1 MRKKTAPRTQRHQNA
16 SSHQRA
22 GLIAKGEG
30 ASPSAA
36 EGSALANRSH
46 RTHIGLLVVCSIAL
60 FPCNLRRQRR
70 YASGFVTPCIP
81 PQYVQVLHPTRREKT
96 AKAAA

>member
-1 MRKKTAPRTQRHQNA
+1 MRKKTALRTPQQRET
-16 SSHQRA
+16 SVREPG
-22 GLIAKGEG
+22 GLIDRGENAQDSATAK
-30 ASPSAA
+30 
-36 EGSALANRSH
+36 SALTNRSH

-81 PQYVQVLHPTRREKT
+81 PPYVQVLHPTPREKT
-96 AKAAA
+96 AKEAA